1 MRKYYII
8 SIIGIIIFA
17 ILITI
22 GVSIYKNTNSNLQQQ
37 GEAKNVVEKNEMQ
50 NNLVN
55 SNIELVTTASEEE
68 KTSPNCLFIF
78 KTYYKKC
85 EHIKVEREKIT
96 ETMVNKTREDLESIY
111 KNWNIVT
118 FRNNEVLFYK
128 EEEGSCGEHYLLKE
142 LEGKIAIYNIDEQ
155 NNLNLYEET
164 EILTNYLPEE
174 DINRLK
180 QGIRVEGKDKLNQ
193 ALEDYE

>member
-22 GVSIYKNTNSNLQQQ
+22 GVSIYKNSNLQQQ

>member
-128 EEEGSCGEHYLLKE
+128 EQEGSCGEHYLLKE